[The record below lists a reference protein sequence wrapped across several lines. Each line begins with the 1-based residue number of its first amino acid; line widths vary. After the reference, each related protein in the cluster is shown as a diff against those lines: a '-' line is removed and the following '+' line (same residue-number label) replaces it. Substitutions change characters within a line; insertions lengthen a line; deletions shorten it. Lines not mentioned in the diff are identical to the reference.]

1 MRLIKLQVFINPIRD
16 IYMFDISMFKSTL
29 ERDASA
35 SFFCLGRILALGSQ
49 DCTSSYPTS
58 FFHLIF
64 LIMYTVYVLY
74 SRVVDTCYVGY
85 TSDLPSRLL
94 SHNEL
99 GTSNWTKRYRPWEL
113 IYKEEY
119 STKRAAMQ
127 REKELK
133 SGVGRE
139 FIRKNILKDI

>member
-1 MRLIKLQVFINPIRD
+1 MGSYPLLHGGQALSDTGLPPVPATFQ
-16 IYMFDISMFKSTL
+16 
-29 ERDASA
+29 RDASA
-35 SFFCLGRILALGSQ
+35 SFFRLGRILALGSQ
-49 DCTSSYPTS
+49 DCKSSYPTS

-64 LIMYTVYVLY
+64 LIMYTVYGLY

>member
-1 MRLIKLQVFINPIRD
+1 MRYLGLISAAADTGSSPVPA
-16 IYMFDISMFKSTL
+16 TL
-29 ERDASA
+29 KEDALA
-35 SFFCLGRILALGSQ
+35 SFFCLGRILALGPQ
-49 DCTSSYPTS
+49 DCQSSSPNS
-58 FFHLIF
+58 LFHLIF
-64 LIMYTVYVLY
+64 LTMYTVYVLY
-74 SRVVDTCYVGY
+74 SRAFDTCYVGY

-139 FIRKNILKDI
+139 FIRINILKDI

>member
-1 MRLIKLQVFINPIRD
+1 
-16 IYMFDISMFKSTL
+16 
-29 ERDASA
+29 
-35 SFFCLGRILALGSQ
+35 
-49 DCTSSYPTS
+49 
-58 FFHLIF
+58 
-64 LIMYTVYVLY
+64 MYTVYVLY
-74 SRVVDTCYVGY
+74 SRAFDTFYVGY

-113 IYKEEY
+113 IYTEEY

-139 FIRKNILKDI
+139 FIRKNILKDK

>member
-1 MRLIKLQVFINPIRD
+1 
-16 IYMFDISMFKSTL
+16 
-29 ERDASA
+29 
-35 SFFCLGRILALGSQ
+35 
-49 DCTSSYPTS
+49 
-58 FFHLIF
+58 
-64 LIMYTVYVLY
+64 MYTVYVLY
-74 SRVVDTCYVGY
+74 SRAFDTCYVGY

-99 GTSNWTKRYRPWEL
+99 GTSNWKL